1 MKDKLSKNIDNSSE
15 NLPIKFQYGDIILII
30 NEKQNKFN
38 FKNYFSKFKK
48 RINIKLILLFTFII
62 ITFFVLTNKL
72 YYFDS
77 LNFNNTYINR
87 KKRLYKNE
95 IKTDI
100 SITDNKNNVN
110 DSIIN
115 KPILP
120 ISEKEYIVKKII

>member
-15 NLPIKFQYGDIILII
+15 NLPIKFQYGDIILI